1 MNTKRLFQGMACAV
15 LAFAVTAPVLAR
27 DDRGHDRGRSHR
39 YDHRDDR
46 RDDRRAWRDDRRDD
60 RHDRRDQ
67 RQAYRHGYHDGRR
80 DDRRYDRYYDD
91 RRYYVPPRVVYR
103 PAPHYHRWAV
113 GQRYRDYYRGPVYV
127 VNDYGHYHV
136 RRPPRGYHWVRDD
149 RGNLLMVAIATGII
163 ADLLLHH

>member
-1 MNTKRLFQGMACAV
+1 MRQLLYAAL
-15 LAFAVTAPVLAR
+15 LAPLLSVTALAAGTAQAAPVPVSVAPE
-27 DDRGHDRGRSHR
+27 
-39 YDHRDDR
+39 
-46 RDDRRAWRDDRRDD
+46 A
-60 RHDRRDQ
+60 
-67 RQAYRHGYHDGRR
+67 
-80 DDRRYDRYYDD
+80 
-91 RRYYVPPRVVYR
+91 R
-103 PAPHYHRWAV
+103 PAGLLHPAQYYAPPPHRWAK

>member
-27 DDRGHDRGRSHR
+27 DDRGHDRDRSHR

-46 RDDRRAWRDDRRDD
+46 RDDRRDWRDDRRDD

-80 DDRRYDRYYDD
+80 DDRRHD
-91 RRYYVPPRVVYR
+91 RRYYDRRYYAPPRVVYR

>member
-1 MNTKRLFQGMACAV
+1 MQKAGSPQASCFSFPLHPDASGEQRNQLLV
-15 LAFAVTAPVLAR
+15 
-27 DDRGHDRGRSHR
+27 HDVNQAEVAHL
-39 YDHRDDR
+39 
-46 RDDRRAWRDDRRDD
+46 DRRDD

-80 DDRRYDRYYDD
+80 DDRRYDRRYDD
-91 RRYYVPPRVVYR
+91 RRYYAPPRVVYR

>member
-1 MNTKRLFQGMACAV
+1 MSSDALGTGGHAGQAAPSKAGAASRADRSDGAQSRATPAVDGPGSAAATAGTGVAGQGAV
-15 LAFAVTAPVLAR
+15 ALV
-27 DDRGHDRGRSHR
+27 
-39 YDHRDDR
+39 
-46 RDDRRAWRDDRRDD
+46 
-60 RHDRRDQ
+60 Q
-67 RQAYRHGYHDGRR
+67 QA
-80 DDRRYDRYYDD
+80 
-91 RRYYVPPRVVYR
+91 
-103 PAPHYHRWAV
+103 